1 MYLFYTEIIFTQNHS
16 CSVKYIAQNQSVTAM
31 ETMETQEQGVKS
43 VPWCSS
49 VFILIFEKI
58 SHICDVFVV
67 DFEQVNTG

>member
-43 VPWCSS
+43 VP
-49 VFILIFEKI
+49 
-58 SHICDVFVV
+58 
-67 DFEQVNTG
+67 